1 MSKNKQNSGRMPSSK
16 GMDVASVYTV
26 PECECKTKHIV
37 FSKDNRLMIE
47 EFIRIRDMK
56 DKFAEHDVPMS
67 NKLMMF
73 GPPGTGKTLTAF
85 YLAGRLGLP
94 LIVVRLDTIIN
105 AHLGETGSN
114 VRKIFE
120 FAKSVPCILFVDE
133 FDALARTRDTN
144 DEVKEMARVVNT
156 LLQCIDEFQGDSIL
170 MAATNLENE
179 LDHAIWRRFDT
190 KLVYEAPDESSRL
203 EYIDLIIG
211 SFIKEDGIQERAT
224 RMLAGCSYADIEQ
237 ILLKAK
243 RKAIVDDL
251 VLTQQLIESS
261 IQEYRPVHLRIEDQ
275 V

>member
-1 MSKNKQNSGRMPSSK
+1 M
-16 GMDVASVYTV
+16 ASVYTNR
-26 PECECKTKHIV
+26 ECECKAKHIV
-37 FSKDNRLMIE
+37 FSKNNRLMIE
-47 EFIRIRDMK
+47 EMIRIRDMK
-56 DKFAEHDVPMS
+56 DKFAEHDVPMP

-85 YLAGRLGLP
+85 YLASRLGLP

-120 FAKSVPCILFVDE
+120 FAKSAPCILFVDE

-190 KLVYEAPDESSRL
+190 KLVYEAPDECSRL
-203 EYIDLIIG
+203 EYINLTIG
-211 SFIKEDGIQERAT
+211 SFVIEDGIQEHAARL
-224 RMLAGCSYADIEQ
+224 LAGCSYADIEQ

-243 RKAIVDDL
+243 RKAIVHDL
-251 VLTQQLIESS
+251 ALSQQLIESS
-261 IQEYRPVHLRIEDQ
+261 MQEYRPVHLYMEGQ
-275 V
+275 E